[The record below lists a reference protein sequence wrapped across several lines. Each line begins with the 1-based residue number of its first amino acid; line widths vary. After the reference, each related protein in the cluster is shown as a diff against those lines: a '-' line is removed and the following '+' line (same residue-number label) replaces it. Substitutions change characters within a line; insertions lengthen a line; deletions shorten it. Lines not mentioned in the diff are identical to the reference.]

1 MTEREKLEQGLLYDA
16 NYDEELLEARAQ
28 CKDLCF
34 SYNQLKPS
42 LVSEQEKIIRQL
54 FGKTGKQFYITAPF
68 WCDYGCN
75 IEIGENFYT
84 NHNCIIL
91 DGAKVI
97 FGDNVF
103 IAPNCTFSTAGHP
116 LDTEQRN
123 QGLEYAYPI
132 VVGDNV
138 WFGAS
143 VTVLPGVTIGS
154 NTVIGAGSVVNRDIP
169 EGVVAVGNPCRVL
182 RKITEQDKEK
192 YGRVQK

>member
-1 MTEREKLEQGLLYDA
+1 MTEQEKMRQGLLYDA
-16 NYDEELLEARAQ
+16 NYDEEIIEARTR

-34 SYNQLKPS
+34 TYNQLKPS
-42 LVSEQEKIIRQL
+42 QISEQEQVIRQL
-54 FGKTGKQFYITAPF
+54 LGKTGKRFCITAPF
-68 WCDYGCN
+68 WCDYGSN

-116 LDTEQRN
+116 LDSEQRN
-123 QGLEYAYPI
+123 RGLEYAYPI
-132 VVGDNV
+132 TVGDNV
-138 WFGAS
+138 WIGAS

-154 NTVIGAGSVVNRDIP
+154 NSVIGAGSVVNRDIP
-169 EGVVAVGNPCRVL
+169 EGVVAVGNPCRTL
-182 RKITEQDKEK
+182 RKITEEDKKK
-192 YGRVQK
+192 YWRK